1 MQYLN
6 GFVYSGQWAADM
18 PVLPQPSSPYAR
30 LVTAVPLVHRFAH
43 SARAWPCAHSAPVPL
58 EVFAGGLTLPLV
70 ASSRRMLTTVVHAVE
85 CAMLYVAC
93 RVSCC
98 LCSTVP
104 ASLRSSLVCT
114 RAIVAI
120 QTHASHRRL
129 CDRLAFLLGTAI
141 RRLCQRNA
149 TQRNATHPPDCLAVR
164 HQAKASRAHGRTSA
178 GAGGKQAVDTLVAT
192 WERGRTSG
200 TAASS
205 AAPHHFRRSFSASS
219 ASRLR
224 CLSSTCAL
232 RRRCDADF
240 ARRHSLPRWLGWRH
254 VRRRAAWAWQCDV
267 YGWQCHH
274 VCVCSSHTDRSV

>member
-1 MQYLN
+1 
-6 GFVYSGQWAADM
+6 M

-30 LVTAVPLVHRFAH
+30 PQLCRWSLCR
-43 SARAWPCAHSAPVPL
+43 ARAWPCAHSAPVPL
-58 EVFAGGLTLPLV
+58 EVLACGLTLPLV
-70 ASSRRMLTTVVHAVE
+70 ALSRRMLTTVVHAVE

-93 RVSCC
+93 RVPCC

-141 RRLCQRNA
+141 RRLW
-149 TQRNATHPPDCLAVR
+149 QRNATHPPDCLAVR

-200 TAASS
+200 TAASFLGG
-205 AAPHHFRRSFSASS
+205 AAPLSAPFCRVVGVAIALSFFR
-219 ASRLR
+219 
-224 CLSSTCAL
+224 AL

-240 ARRHSLPRWLGWRH
+240 ARRHGLPRWLGWRH

-274 VCVCSSHTDRSV
+274 VCVCSSHADRPQRVALRR

>member
-30 LVTAVPLVHRFAH
+30 PQLCRWSLCR
-43 SARAWPCAHSAPVPL
+43 ARAWPCAHSAPVPL
-58 EVFAGGLTLPLV
+58 EVLACGLTLPLV
-70 ASSRRMLTTVVHAVE
+70 ALSRRMLTTVVHAVE

-141 RRLCQRNA
+141 RRLWQCNA
-149 TQRNATHPPDCLAVR
+149 PARLPRCAAPSQGFSCSWAD
-164 HQAKASRAHGRTSA
+164 
-178 GAGGKQAVDTLVAT
+178 
-192 WERGRTSG
+192 ERWRRRQ
-200 TAASS
+200 ASS
-205 AAPHHFRRSFSASS
+205 GHARRNLGARPHERYRSCFP
-219 ASRLR
+219 
-224 CLSSTCAL
+224 
-232 RRRCDADF
+232 RRRRTTFGAV
-240 ARRHSLPRWLGWRH
+240 LPR
-254 VRRRAAWAWQCDV
+254 RRRRD
-267 YGWQCHH
+267 
-274 VCVCSSHTDRSV
+274 CVVFPPCTAQAM